1 MRTVITALA
10 TLAILGSSATAQTP
24 QSPER
29 VYKAA
34 GAKASPPLAT
44 VPYGPDPLQVA
55 DLRVPA
61 GPGPHP
67 VAIIIHGGCWRASV
81 DNRTGIAAFADA
93 LGKRGFA
100 TWNIEYR
107 RVGDKG
113 GGWPGT
119 FEDVAAGVDKLAQVA
134 STHHLDMSRVVIV
147 GHSAGAHL
155 ALWAASRPRLP
166 APWSNVAVKPVT
178 VVAIDGPAALAP
190 FVGIDAEVCGAPV
203 IVPLMGGGPQ
213 ERPREYDLASPA
225 NHLPLGIRQLSVEA
239 ELGDLMQPYNAAVRA
254 SSDPIEV
261 LRPSGANHFDIV
273 TPGTV
278 NGEAVA
284 DFIAQNAL
292 ISSPAKR

>member
-1 MRTVITALA
+1 MRIFISAVAVLLI
-10 TLAILGSSATAQTP
+10 GSVSATAQTV
-24 QSPER
+24 QSPEQ

-34 GAKASPPLAT
+34 GAKASSPVAT
-44 VPYGPDPLQVA
+44 VPYGPNPLQVA
-55 DLRVPA
+55 DLRLPTGR
-61 GPGPHP
+61 GPYP
-67 VAIIIHGGCWRASV
+67 VAIVIHGGCWRASV
-81 DNRTGIAAFADA
+81 DNRAGIAAFADA

-134 STHHLDMSRVVIV
+134 AEHHLDMSRVVIV

-166 APWSNVAVKPVT
+166 APWSKVAVRPVT

-190 FVGIDAEVCGAPV
+190 FVGIDAEVCGEPV
-203 IVPLMGGGPQ
+203 IVPLMGGSPAQ
-213 ERPREYDLASPA
+213 RPMEYALASPA
-225 NHLPLGIRQLSVEA
+225 DHLPLGLRQLSVEG

-254 SSDPIEV
+254 SGDPIEV
-261 LRPSGANHFDIV
+261 LRPPGANHFDIV
-273 TPGTV
+273 TPGAT

-284 DFIAQNAL
+284 DFIAQRAL
-292 ISSPAKR
+292 AVVPPKP